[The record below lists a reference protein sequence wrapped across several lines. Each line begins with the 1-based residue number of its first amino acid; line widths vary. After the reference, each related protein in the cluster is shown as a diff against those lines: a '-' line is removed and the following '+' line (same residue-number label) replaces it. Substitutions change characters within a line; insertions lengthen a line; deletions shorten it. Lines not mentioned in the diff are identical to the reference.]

1 MHETP
6 LSIVHCANFS
16 EKRYGQVYYSTDRK
30 ISNGLLRN
38 GHFVQNF
45 SYRDVARNERA
56 LGIKKVGIKRMNER
70 LIKTVN
76 TLSPDLLLLGHSELV
91 QNDTL
96 KEIKKQHPDI
106 KLAMWWVDW
115 LPNMLKK
122 RAFFHER
129 LEFLDYTFLTTDP
142 SVFAAEFPIQNDK
155 KKLVYMPNIC
165 DSSIE
170 TGKAYLNKSFD
181 YDLVFIGRPDN
192 ARSKLVNVLRK
203 EIADINL
210 GVFGQTKETLLLGEN
225 YISVLS
231 KSFMALN
238 YSRDNSIPLYSSDRI
253 IHSTGNGCLT
263 HTPGTP
269 KMREIFSEDEVVYFH
284 NLEQL
289 IENIRDSLNDKD
301 RALEIARN
309 GHRKAHEKYN
319 SKIITNQILEVIF
332 R

>member
-1 MHETP
+1 
-6 LSIVHCANFS
+6 
-16 EKRYGQVYYSTDRK
+16 
-30 ISNGLLRN
+30 
-38 GHFVQNF
+38 
-45 SYRDVARNERA
+45 
-56 LGIKKVGIKRMNER
+56 MNER
-70 LIKTVN
+70 LINTVN

-129 LEFLDYTFLTTDP
+129 LDFLDHTFFTTDP
-142 SVFAAEFPIQNDK
+142 SVFAAEFPIKNSDK
-155 KKLVYMPNIC
+155 KLAYMPNIC

-170 TGKAYLNKSFD
+170 TGKAYLSESFD

-192 ARSKLVNVLRK
+192 TRSKIVNVLRN
-203 EIADINL
+203 ELADINL
-210 GVFGQTKETLLLGEN
+210 GIFGQTKKTLLLGEK
-225 YISVLS
+225 YMSVLS
-231 KSFMALN
+231 RSFMALN
-238 YSRDNSIPLYSSDRI
+238 FSRDNSIPLYSSDRI

-263 HTPGTP
+263 HTPETP
-269 KMREIFSEDEVVYFH
+269 KMRELFSEDEVVYFDS
-284 NLEQL
+284 LEKL
-289 IENIRDSLNDKD
+289 IKNIRALLNDKD

-309 GHRKAHEKYN
+309 GHRKAHEQYN
-319 SKIITNQILEVIF
+319 SKVIADQILKVIF